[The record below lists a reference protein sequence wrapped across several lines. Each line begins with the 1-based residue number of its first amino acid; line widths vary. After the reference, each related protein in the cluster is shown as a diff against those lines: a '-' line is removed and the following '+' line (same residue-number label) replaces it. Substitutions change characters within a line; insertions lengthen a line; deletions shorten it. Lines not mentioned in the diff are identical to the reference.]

1 MRLPNQGVNYY
12 TLNKTDMADHNELGE
27 KGEELAR
34 LHLIDNG
41 YKIRETKWRT
51 GSLELDIIAEK
62 DDTLVIVEVKTRSGA
77 FADNPEQYIDNRKIR
92 NIVNATERYI
102 MRYDWNGDTRF
113 DVIAVII
120 DGSKSSVEHI
130 EDAFLAPGR

>member
-1 MRLPNQGVNYY
+1 
-12 TLNKTDMADHNELGE
+12 MADHNDLGE
-27 KGEELAR
+27 MGEERAR
-34 LHLIDNG
+34 DFLIENG

-77 FADNPEQYIDNRKIR
+77 FADNPEQYVDNRKIR
-92 NIVNATERYI
+92 NIVNAAERYI

-113 DVIAVII
+113 DVIAVVINGQKVEI
-120 DGSKSSVEHI
+120 DHI
-130 EDAFLAPGR
+130 EDEFLPPR

>member
-1 MRLPNQGVNYY
+1 
-12 TLNKTDMADHNELGE
+12 MADHNDLGELGE
-27 KGEELAR
+27 EHARNFLAS
-34 LHLIDNG
+34 NG

-62 DDTLVIVEVKTRSGA
+62 DGTLVIVEVKTRSGA
-77 FADNPEQYIDNRKIR
+77 FAENPEQYIDNRKIK

-113 DVIAVII
+113 DVIAVVVQ
-120 DGSKSSVEHI
+120 GSKVEIDHI
-130 EDAFLAPGR
+130 EDAFIAPR

>member
-1 MRLPNQGVNYY
+1 MRLPNQGVNYN

-77 FADNPEQYIDNRKIR
+77 FADNPEQ
-92 NIVNATERYI
+92 NI
-102 MRYDWNGDTRF
+102 
-113 DVIAVII
+113 
-120 DGSKSSVEHI
+120 S
-130 EDAFLAPGR
+130 

>member
-1 MRLPNQGVNYY
+1 
-12 TLNKTDMADHNELGE
+12 MADHNELGE

>member
-1 MRLPNQGVNYY
+1 
-12 TLNKTDMADHNELGE
+12 MAEHNELGE
-27 KGEELAR
+27 YGEERAR
-34 LHLIDNG
+34 DFLVEHG

-51 GSLELDIIAEK
+51 GSLEVDIIAEK

-77 FADNPEQYIDNRKIR
+77 FADNPEQYIDNRKIK

-113 DVIAVII
+113 DVI
-120 DGSKSSVEHI
+120 SVVVHGQKCEIEHI
-130 EDAFLAPGR
+130 EDAFLPPR

>member
-1 MRLPNQGVNYY
+1 
-12 TLNKTDMADHNELGE
+12 MADHNDLGELGE
-27 KGEELAR
+27 VRAR
-34 LHLIDNG
+34 DFLIENG

-62 DDTLVIVEVKTRSGA
+62 GDMLVIVEVKTRSGV
-77 FADNPEQYIDNRKIR
+77 FADNPEQYIDNRKIK

-113 DVIAVII
+113 DVIAVVVNGQKVEI
-120 DGSKSSVEHI
+120 EHI
-130 EDAFLAPGR
+130 EDAFLPPR

>member
-1 MRLPNQGVNYY
+1 
-12 TLNKTDMADHNELGE
+12 MADHNDLGE
-27 KGEELAR
+27 IGEERAR
-34 LHLIDNG
+34 DFLIEKG

-51 GSLELDIIAEK
+51 GSLEVDIIAEK

-92 NIVNATERYI
+92 NIVNAAERYI

-113 DVIAVII
+113 DVIAVVASGQKFEI
-120 DGSKSSVEHI
+120 DHI
-130 EDAFLAPGR
+130 EDAFLPPR